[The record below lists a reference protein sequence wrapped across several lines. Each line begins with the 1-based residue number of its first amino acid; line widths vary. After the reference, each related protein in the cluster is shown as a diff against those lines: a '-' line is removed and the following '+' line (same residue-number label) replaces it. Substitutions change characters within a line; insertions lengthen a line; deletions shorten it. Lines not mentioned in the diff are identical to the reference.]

1 MDNIIANNEYVL
13 DDFNPPEIARKIS
26 LRARELR
33 LAKNLTQEA
42 LAKRSGVSLGSLKRF
57 ETSYEISLKHL
68 LQLALAL
75 DALDGFHDLFQVKLY
90 DNLDQVIQ
98 STKKNTRKR
107 GRNG

>member
-1 MDNIIANNEYVL
+1 MDNIVANNEYVL

-26 LRARELR
+26 LRVRDLR

-57 ETSYEISLKHL
+57 ESSYEISLKHL

-75 DALDGFHDLFQVKLY
+75 DALDGFHNLLRPGKY

-98 STKKNTRKR
+98 TTKKKTRKR